1 MFIVR
6 LFAVALLILATI
18 AGGSEIVEW
27 VRTGTRFSLTA
38 GQLWYAFH
46 AESLTAI
53 QAFIQRDL
61 HPALWDPVMV
71 WILKQPAWLSTGVPG
86 FLLLWCDIWM
96 NLSQPRNPRRRPRFR
111 TTG

>member
-1 MFIVR
+1 MFILR

-27 VRTGTRFSLTA
+27 VRTGTRLSITA
-38 GQLWYAFH
+38 GQLWYALH
-46 AESLTAI
+46 ATSLTAM

-61 HPALWDPVMV
+61 SPVLWDPVIL
-71 WILKQPAWLSTGVPG
+71 WILRQPAWLVTGVPG

-96 NLSQPRNPRRRPRFR
+96 NLSQPRDARRRTKFR